1 MDSKHTMTEH
11 QKYLIA
17 VFELWNVDDSEIDIQ
32 TLCSELMCY
41 YCGHLSEACLCG
53 EY

>member
-1 MDSKHTMTEH
+1 MDSKHTMTEY

-17 VFELWNVDDSEIDIQ
+17 VFELWEVDE

-41 YCGHLSEACLCG
+41 YCGNLSEACLCG